1 MWSKV
6 TLFDLVSK
14 VGRNPKKHLSSS
26 NFDGGNDGMVEG
38 RDSFLDLR
46 DIDNEENESNLE
58 DDQEVEELKLYD
70 VPPESI
76 IIKRQAWG
84 VIPIIYMPYKEV
96 YLTNSQKQANV
107 NGFVNIGFSCYMNVI
122 FQFLVNTP
130 GIKEYFLLDLHLNEM
145 DRDISK
151 PIPETITTRIG
162 ELVQVYHSHNDH
174 VINPFRLIELI
185 SSQSNVFHPKMN
197 QEDSHEFLLYILDK
211 LATELNR

>member
-1 MWSKV
+1 
-6 TLFDLVSK
+6 
-14 VGRNPKKHLSSS
+14 
-26 NFDGGNDGMVEG
+26 MVEG

-46 DIDNEENESNLE
+46 DIENEENESNLE